1 VTPSERNSSPAAS
14 VLSIADDGA
23 ATDYGAT
30 TDDVRSNF
38 DYGGYPDEEDSI
50 HEKAAL
56 PTGVPAKPR
65 HLNLKVS

>member
-1 VTPSERNSSPAAS
+1 MTPSERNSSPAAS
-14 VLSIADDGA
+14 VLSVADDGA
-23 ATDYGAT
+23 ST

-50 HEKAAL
+50 QEKAAL

-65 HLNLKVS
+65 HINLKVS